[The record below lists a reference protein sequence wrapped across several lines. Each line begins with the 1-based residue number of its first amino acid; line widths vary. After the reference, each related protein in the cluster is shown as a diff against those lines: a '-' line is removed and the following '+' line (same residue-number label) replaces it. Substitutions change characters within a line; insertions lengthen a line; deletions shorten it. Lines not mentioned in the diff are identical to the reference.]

1 MYIVIRAGG
10 VGTRLWPISRIHKPK
25 QLHALTTPKT
35 LLQESIDRVINIADS
50 EHIFVSCNINA
61 EVATRQS
68 LSSISDTNFLAKNII
83 VEPDLRETAA
93 AVGLETITIAKK
105 DPEAI
110 IASLGSDHII
120 TNTEEFQ
127 RILKQAEA
135 VIQEHPDHIL
145 CIGVT
150 PTTPDTGYGYI
161 ELADAIT
168 NEVYHV
174 TSFKEKPNEAT
185 AKQFL
190 DAGNYL
196 WNANMFVWRA
206 DTILKLFAEHQPAM
220 YAKLMDMQAHPETI
234 PEVYPTLEKIAVD
247 YAIIEKTNKLLAIP
261 GNFGWNDI
269 GDWGRLLDEL
279 ADPHTTNYAKGNQVD
294 IDSKHTL
301 VLSETKRIIA
311 TIGLENI
318 VIIDTEDAL
327 LICDKNRTQ
336 DVKAIVE
343 ELRKTGQTGV
353 L

>member
-10 VGTRLWPISRIHKPK
+10 VGTRLWPISRIQKPK
-25 QLHALTTPKT
+25 QLHALTTQKT
-35 LLQESIDRVINIADS
+35 LLQESIDRIVDIADI
-50 EHIFVSCNINA
+50 EHIYVSCNVHA
-61 EVATRQS
+61 ETATRQGLGS
-68 LSSISDTNFLAKNII
+68 VLKNNVI

-93 AVGLETITIAKK
+93 AVGLETIMIAKK
-105 DPEAI
+105 DPEAV
-110 IASLGSDHII
+110 IASLGSDHVI

-127 RILKQAEA
+127 RILKKAE
-135 VIQEHPDHIL
+135 VIINERPDHIV

-150 PTTPDTGYGYI
+150 PSTPDTGYGYI

-168 NEVYHV
+168 DEVYHV
-174 TSFKEKPNEAT
+174 SSFKEKPNEVM

-190 DAGNYL
+190 QAGNYL

-206 DTILKLFAEHQPAM
+206 DTILKLFAEHQPEM
-220 YAKLMDMQAHPETI
+220 YEKLMMMQANPERI
-234 PEVYPTLEKIAVD
+234 PEVYPSLEKIAVD

-269 GDWGRLLDEL
+269 GDWGRLLDEV
-279 ADPHTTNYAKGNQVD
+279 ADPNTSNFTKGNQVD
-294 IDSKHTL
+294 IESKNTL
-301 VLSETKRIIA
+301 VFSDTKRIIA
-311 TIGLENI
+311 TVGLDNI
-318 VIIDTEDAL
+318 VIVDTEDAL

-343 ELRKTGQTGV
+343 KLRESGHTEV

>member
-25 QLHALTTPKT
+25 QLHALTTQKT
-35 LLQESIDRVINIADS
+35 LLQESIDRVVNIVDS

-61 EVATRQS
+61 ETATRQELGS
-68 LSSISDTNFLAKNII
+68 LLATNLI

-110 IASLGSDHII
+110 IASLGSDHVI
-120 TNTEEFQ
+120 TDTEEFQ

-168 NEVYHV
+168 KEVYQV

-206 DTILKLFAEHQPAM
+206 DTILKLFAEHQPVM
-220 YAKLMDMQAHPETI
+220 YAKLIDMQAHPETI
-234 PEVYPTLEKIAVD
+234 PQVYPTLEKIAVD

-279 ADPHTTNYAKGNQVD
+279 ANQQTTNYTKGNNVD

-301 VLSETKRIIA
+301 VFSGTKRVIA

-318 VIIDTEDAL
+318 VIVDTEDAL

-343 ELRKTGQTGV
+343 ELRNTGQNEV